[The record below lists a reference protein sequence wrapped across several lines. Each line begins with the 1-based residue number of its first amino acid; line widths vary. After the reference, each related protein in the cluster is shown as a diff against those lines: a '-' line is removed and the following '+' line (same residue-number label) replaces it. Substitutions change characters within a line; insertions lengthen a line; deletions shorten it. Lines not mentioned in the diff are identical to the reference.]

1 MLSVGLGGCLAGVCL
16 GAVMWRHAGQAGGRF
31 FYAMWI
37 WMLEFRGREKG
48 RCSNYSCKN
57 ISNLAIFKFLSGN

>member
-31 FYAMWI
+31 FLCNVDMDARI
-37 WMLEFRGREKG
+37 QREGK
-48 RCSNYSCKN
+48 RQV
-57 ISNLAIFKFLSGN
+57 F